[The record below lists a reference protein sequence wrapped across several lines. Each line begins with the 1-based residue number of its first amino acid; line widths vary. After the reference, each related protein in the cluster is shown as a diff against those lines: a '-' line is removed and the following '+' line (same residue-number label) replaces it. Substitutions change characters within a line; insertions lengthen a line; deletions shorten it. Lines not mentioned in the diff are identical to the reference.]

1 MYVSLSLFVC
11 LVSEA
16 IADPLV
22 ETYIQQG
29 METANELS
37 ISRAA
42 RVQVSSC
49 TIKTSYSNCFDFQLY
64 LKLKFPQS
72 LNCLL
77 TLLHCK
83 LGVGGVAIE
92 AVTDD

>member
-1 MYVSLSLFVC
+1 MILIVLLAAEMHLCVYVSISISLFVC

-37 ISRAA
+37 IS
-42 RVQVSSC
+42 
-49 TIKTSYSNCFDFQLY
+49 
-64 LKLKFPQS
+64 
-72 LNCLL
+72 
-77 TLLHCK
+77 
-83 LGVGGVAIE
+83 
-92 AVTDD
+92 